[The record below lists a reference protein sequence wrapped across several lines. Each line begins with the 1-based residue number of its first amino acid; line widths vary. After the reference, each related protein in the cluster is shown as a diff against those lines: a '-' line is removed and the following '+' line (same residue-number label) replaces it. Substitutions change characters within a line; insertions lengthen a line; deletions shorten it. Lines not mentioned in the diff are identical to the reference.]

1 MSSSWYHSPFC
12 CLLLFVYFLFFPRT
26 SFFHASGPEP
36 NSLLKI
42 GWSGS
47 SLLSMYCLQKERE
60 TQNVWVPHI
69 SSGRR
74 FLRVLPF
81 VLIHKGL
88 MESITAFSS
97 LFRPEIRKH
106 KSSSSFCP
114 VCCNIVT
121 SVNEGCNWLSNARE
135 KRRRVLA
142 YYKYAWGVS
151 I

>member
-1 MSSSWYHSPFC
+1 M
-12 CLLLFVYFLFFPRT
+12 
-26 SFFHASGPEP
+26 
-36 NSLLKI
+36 
-42 GWSGS
+42 
-47 SLLSMYCLQKERE
+47 
-60 TQNVWVPHI
+60 
-69 SSGRR
+69 
-74 FLRVLPF
+74 LPF

-97 LFRPEIRKH
+97 LFRLEIRKH

-142 YYKYAWGVS
+142 YYKYA
-151 I
+151 